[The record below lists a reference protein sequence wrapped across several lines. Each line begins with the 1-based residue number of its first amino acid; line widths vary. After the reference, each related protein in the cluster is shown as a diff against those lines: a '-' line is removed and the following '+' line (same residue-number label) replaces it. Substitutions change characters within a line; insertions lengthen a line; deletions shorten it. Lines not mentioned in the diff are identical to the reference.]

1 MLEVVMTIPTIA
13 PPLSVNRTGVSRPKV
28 VRSVQDHRDVS
39 ELDDPQVEQNTVP
52 HYNHRGTIVVASAWL
67 AFYVI
72 AALMAQGN
80 SHRSSLGAE
89 EATRSAMPPTEMM
102 GKRAAAR

>member
-1 MLEVVMTIPTIA
+1 MSIPAIA
-13 PPLSVNRTGVSRPKV
+13 PSLGVNRTDVSRPTA
-28 VRSVQDHRDVS
+28 VRSVQDDRDVS
-39 ELDDPQVEQNTVP
+39 EPDEPQAGQNIVR

-80 SHRSSLGAE
+80 SVTHRSSLGAE